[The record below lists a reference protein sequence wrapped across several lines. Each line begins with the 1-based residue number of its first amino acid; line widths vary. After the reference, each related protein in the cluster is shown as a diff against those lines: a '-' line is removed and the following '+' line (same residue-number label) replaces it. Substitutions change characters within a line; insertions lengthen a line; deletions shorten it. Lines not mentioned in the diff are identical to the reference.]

1 MGIRSLS
8 SASVSTGSKR
18 SKFWDG
24 SAVYAPY
31 KFESIATTTLS
42 STQASVTFTESGSAW
57 QNYTHLQL
65 RYIMRDAGG
74 SGVNTGS
81 IAVSSSTGSNMAYHR
96 LYGNGS
102 SASAYGYSSYGYW
115 SDLMSGAM
123 NSTTSGIFGAGIID
137 ILDFK
142 NTNKNKTMRILSGAD
157 ANGSG
162 AILLGSG
169 LVASTSAIT
178 SITLYAPSNGFVQYS
193 HFALYGIRGS

>member
-1 MGIRSLS
+1 MTPVLLGILGQG
-8 SASVSTGSKR
+8 AAGAGGTT
-18 SKFWDG
+18 
-24 SAVYAPY
+24 A
-31 KFESIATTTLS
+31 FESIATTTLS

-74 SGVNTGS
+74 SGVGTGS
-81 IAVSSSTGSNMAYHR
+81 IAVNSSTGSNMAYHR

-102 SASAYGYSSYGYW
+102 GASAYGYSSYGYW
-115 SDLMSGAM
+115 SDVFLGAM
-123 NSTTSGIFGAGIID
+123 NSTTSGIFGAGVID

-193 HFALYGIRGS
+193 SFALYGIKA